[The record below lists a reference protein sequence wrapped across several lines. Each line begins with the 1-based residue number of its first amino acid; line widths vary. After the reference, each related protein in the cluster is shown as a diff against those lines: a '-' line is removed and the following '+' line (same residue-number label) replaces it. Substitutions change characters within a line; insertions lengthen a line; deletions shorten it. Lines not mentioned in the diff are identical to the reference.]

1 MTSLKRAQSE
11 AVAMSAT
18 ISSRTVSHVPSDC
31 LDLWPEI

>member
-11 AVAMSAT
+11 EVARSVT
-18 ISSRTVSHVPSDC
+18 ISSSTVSHFPSDC

>member
-11 AVAMSAT
+11 AVTMNVT

-31 LDLWPEI
+31 LDPLPEI